1 MFKLIL
7 GLLFIILGVMN
18 INLAF
23 KLKKSKDINLVKNNM
38 VKAEKVKDKEGYLR
52 FNIKANILVG
62 TILVVDGIFYI
73 LAKYFVTIENISSI
87 LNTLTL
93 ISMFIYSYKLMF
105 KAPKF

>member
-7 GLLFIILGVMN
+7 GLLFIIVGAMN

-23 KLKKSKDINLVKNNM
+23 KLNKTKDINLVKNNM

-62 TILVVDGIFYI
+62 TILVVNGIFYI
-73 LAKYFVTIENISSI
+73 LAKYFVSMENISSVI
-87 LNTLTL
+87 NTLTL
-93 ISMFIYSYKLMF
+93 FSILIHSYKLMF